1 MEWLAA
7 NIVNLIVAGIMICG
21 GIAFSFNLDTRLKNI
36 EKEQTE
42 TKLLVVISARLEERL
57 TSLYQIVINQGKRLD
72 RVVERVYGQ
81 RHEENECSD

>member
-1 MEWLAA
+1 VEWLAT
-7 NIVNLIVAGIMICG
+7 NLFNVVTSLVMIGG
-21 GIAFSFNLDTRLKNI
+21 GIAFAMTLDHRLKNI

-42 TKLLVVISARLEERL
+42 TKLLVVMSARLEERL

-81 RHEENECSD
+81 RHEEDE